1 MIPPYTIFFF
11 AIAAML
17 WAIYTKYQRRKI
29 KDLITLSLSAIAIV
43 VNVAIVYQMILENIS
58 IELHLV
64 QMTACSIIV
73 PLSYTYF
80 AHQLGRQKSNDSVN
94 TILWALVLI
103 SYIPEI
109 IICNPFKPL
118 IIPESGLNPFVF
130 YILSN
135 GEKLFAISTSDL
147 VICIQSFVCLWRI
160 VVLMIKLRR
169 YNLHFNRK
177 VYAFCVCLILAAI
190 FIIMLSN
197 MDYDDLRSTFG
208 KWFYFGMSTTMIAFF
223 NILIA
228 KGYDLYPIETEQG
241 EVVEDLELYVKNI
254 YSQLAR
260 NMQHIMK
267 KEELYLDPQLSA
279 DAIIERLHT
288 NHTYFSQMMAN
299 EWGMSFSEYLNS
311 LRLEHVERLL
321 ADDSLTIAAIAT
333 QSGFT
338 DHSYMGKKFKAKH
351 NVTPSEWRRIKRN
364 ESLDD
369 SLSV

>member
-17 WAIYTKYQRRKI
+17 WAIYTKYQQHKI
-29 KDLITLSLSAIAIV
+29 NDLITLSVSAIAII
-43 VNVAIVYQMILENIS
+43 VNVIIVYMMIIGDIS
-58 IELHLV
+58 VELHMV
-64 QMTACSIIV
+64 QMLACSIIV
-73 PLSYTYF
+73 PASYHYF
-80 AHQLGRQKSNDSVN
+80 ARQLGRQKTNDYVN
-94 TILWALVLI
+94 TMLWGLFAVTF
-103 SYIPEI
+103 IPEI
-109 IICNPFKPL
+109 IVCSPFEPFIL
-118 IIPESGLNPFVF
+118 PESGLKPFAF

-135 GEKLFAISTSDL
+135 GKKVFAIYNSDL
-147 VICIQSFVCLWRI
+147 VICLQSFICVWRI
-160 VVLMIKLRR
+160 ITLMITLHR
-169 YNLHFNRK
+169 YNLHLNRK
-177 VYAFCVCLILAAI
+177 VYAFGACLFLAAI
-190 FIIMLSN
+190 FIIMLSS
-197 MDYDDLRSTFG
+197 MPFDDLRSTFG
-208 KWFYFGMSTTMIAFF
+208 TWFYFGICTIMLVFF
-223 NILIA
+223 NTLIA
-228 KGYDLYPIETEQG
+228 KGYDIYPIETAHG
-241 EVVEDLELYVKNI
+241 EVVEDLEIYVQNI

-279 DAIIERLHT
+279 DTIIERLHT
-288 NHTYFSQMMAN
+288 NHTYFSQMMTN

-364 ESLDD
+364 ESLGD